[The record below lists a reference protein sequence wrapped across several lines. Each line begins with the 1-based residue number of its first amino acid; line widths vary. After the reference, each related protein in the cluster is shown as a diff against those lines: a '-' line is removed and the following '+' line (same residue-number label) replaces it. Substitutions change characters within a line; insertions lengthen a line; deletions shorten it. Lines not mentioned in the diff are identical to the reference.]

1 MTELRLAGVLIALC
15 VCVVLPARAAML
27 MVGPGQVYAS
37 LPAAAAAAH
46 DGDTI
51 VLPAG
56 RFQDCAVLKAAN
68 LTVKGAGPDKTEI
81 TTKTCEGKAILVADG
96 DNLTV
101 ADLAL
106 TNAHVHE
113 YNGAG
118 IRAEGGNLTVRNV
131 RFEDNED
138 GILSAVLPGKT
149 ITVTGS
155 RFIHNGSCDGPG
167 CAHGIYAGALG
178 LLHVENSS
186 FIGTQHGHH
195 IKSRAARTEVVGCH
209 FKDGPDGTASY
220 AVEIPNGGNVLLRG
234 NTFEKGPRAE
244 NHTAVVAI
252 GSEGVNQPT
261 SSILA
266 DGNDVTVTGEYNAVF
281 VYNLTATDAVLTN
294 NRLHGNV
301 KPLRGDGSVR

>member
-1 MTELRLAGVLIALC
+1 MTELRLAGVFIALC

-27 MVGPGQVYAS
+27 MVGPDQAYAS

-81 TTKTCEGKAILVADG
+81 TTKTCEGKAILVADA

-101 ADLAL
+101 EDLAL
-106 TNAHVHE
+106 TNARVHE

-178 LLHVENSS
+178 LLHVEDST

-209 FKDGPDGTASY
+209 FTDGPDGTASY
-220 AVEIPNGGNVLLRG
+220 EVEIPNGGSVLLRG
-234 NTFEKGPRAE
+234 NTFEKGPRSE
-244 NHTAVVAI
+244 NHTSVVAI
-252 GSEGVNQPT
+252 GSEGVSQPT
-261 SSILA
+261 PSILA
-266 DGNDVTVTGEYNAVF
+266 DGNDVTVTGEYNSVF
-281 VYNLTATDAVLTN
+281 VYNMTATDAVLTN

-301 KPLRGDGSVR
+301 KLLRGDGSVR